1 MKKVLIVDDLQ
12 SELDLIDRYLTK
24 AGYAVIKA
32 YNGQE
37 ALEKTTENKFDAIVT
52 DWMMPSM
59 GGLDICRQLKKNPET
74 ANIPVVVCTVKNREV
89 DRLWA
94 KKQGVKAYLTKPFS
108 EQELI
113 NALKEA
119 ISNE

>member
-32 YNGQE
+32 HNGQE

-52 DWMMPSM
+52 DWMMPNM

-89 DRLWA
+89 DRVWA
-94 KKQGVKAYLTKPFS
+94 KKQGVKAYLAKPFS

-119 ISNE
+119 MS